1 MSDKIRVIILDD
13 HQSIVDGYLFRIG
26 NVPQIEVIAAL
37 SFGEELETVLAKSPA
52 DVLLLDV
59 EVSISSNNTNP
70 YPILHTIPS
79 LLQRYPNLAIM
90 VISMHDERGLIR
102 AVMECGASGYILKD
116 DGKAIQ
122 ELPNIIQSV
131 AKGGVYLSEKARK
144 AVINDKELASE
155 NLLTERQLEVLS
167 LCVAYPDA
175 TTVELAQKMQ
185 ISNSTVR
192 NLLSGAYLRSG
203 VHTRAAAIAKAH
215 KLGNVAWLIPM
226 FRIWGNK
233 FKAIPCFIYSHSFPK
248 DWPGNPPG
256 QSMLY
261 FELTYLQICLQRPM
275 SARKDRWRAH

>member
-79 LLQRYPNLAIM
+79 LLQRNPNLAIM

-122 ELPNIIQSV
+122 ELSNIIQSV

-192 NLLSGAYLRSG
+192 NLLSGAYLRLG

-215 KLGNVAWLIPM
+215 KLGIIITDSTKLEM
-226 FRIWGNK
+226 
-233 FKAIPCFIYSHSFPK
+233 
-248 DWPGNPPG
+248 
-256 QSMLY
+256 
-261 FELTYLQICLQRPM
+261 
-275 SARKDRWRAH
+275 

>member
-167 LCVAYPDA
+167 LCAAYPDA

-192 NLLSGAYLRSG
+192 NLLSGAYLRLG

-215 KLGNVAWLIPM
+215 KLGIIITDSTKLEM
-226 FRIWGNK
+226 
-233 FKAIPCFIYSHSFPK
+233 
-248 DWPGNPPG
+248 
-256 QSMLY
+256 
-261 FELTYLQICLQRPM
+261 
-275 SARKDRWRAH
+275 